1 MKKIFC
7 ILVVMLG
14 VVAFTSCSDDEGLPK
29 PQFSEITVSPVKD
42 VYNVGDKIVLTVK
55 QITENPE
62 DIRAEK
68 EWFFYPDGKTES
80 DRILFVTR
88 TADTNEFISP
98 EITLTRAGNVELSF
112 WTQYDYPNFKYD
124 GVTLYK
130 TISVIE

>member
-7 ILVVMLG
+7 ILIVMLG

-29 PQFSEITVSPVKD
+29 PHFSEITVSPVKD

-68 EWFFYPDGKTES
+68 EWFFYPDGKTEN

-98 EITLTRAGNVELSF
+98 EITLTKAGNVELSF